1 LHRAVDDGLL
11 QPDLIGA
18 TSQGQ
23 EGNFHATECFGEDD
37 IVVEGAVD
45 DVNTVQVIEGPRG
58 RVLVAD
64 QATDFFVRRPKVA
77 DHPGACCARRG
88 SNEETHVVLLLL
100 D

>member
-1 LHRAVDDGLL
+1 MQL
-11 QPDLIGA
+11 
-18 TSQGQ
+18 
-23 EGNFHATECFGEDD
+23 HATECFGEDD

-77 DHPGACCARRG
+77 DHPGACSARRG
-88 SNEETHVVLLLL
+88 SNEQTQSFSCSWIDVIETRLV
-100 D
+100 